1 MDIEVAHVVLAAITA
16 TGAVVWLIGL
26 RFLTA
31 SSRRRAAAPQDG
43 GEGILVGGEG
53 REGWLSGSAE
63 VEGEAGALASKA
75 ATVLAQGIPQAFGP
89 VKILE
94 KADDRI
100 RFERVGPGPA
110 NQPAGQW
117 FQRGELRFVSLRP
130 GRTRVEWAVEPLS
143 MRWLL
148 WIGGAFLATGL
159 VALAAG
165 CWALDT
171 YVASSPNPAVR
182 WQVLQMFQAV
192 HFLWPPFLL
201 GALYRRGTSVV
212 AAQFD
217 ALAANLP
224 FHPG

>member
-1 MDIEVAHVVLAAITA
+1 MNIEVAHVVLAAITA
-16 TGAVVWLIGL
+16 AGAVVWLIGL
-26 RFLTA
+26 RFLVA
-31 SSRRRAAAPQDG
+31 SSRRAAAPQDG

-94 KADDRI
+94 KADDGI
-100 RFERVGPGPA
+100 RFERVGPGLA
-110 NQPAGQW
+110 NQPPGQW
-117 FQRGELRFVSLRP
+117 FRRGELRFVSLRP

-148 WIGGAFLATGL
+148 WTGGAFLAAGL
-159 VALAAG
+159 VYLAAA

-192 HFLWPPFLL
+192 HFLWPPFLF
-201 GALYRRGTSVV
+201 GALYRRGASVV